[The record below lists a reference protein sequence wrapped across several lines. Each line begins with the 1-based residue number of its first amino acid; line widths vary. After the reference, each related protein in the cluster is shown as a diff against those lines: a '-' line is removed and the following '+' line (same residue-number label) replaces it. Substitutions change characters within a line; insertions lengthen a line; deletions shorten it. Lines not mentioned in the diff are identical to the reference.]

1 MKYFTLLFILFFSLQ
16 NFSQKTVELDL
27 STKEYKKIN
36 KKLDLKIVNRGY
48 DGSGKIWISD
58 DFSEAGGENSSCK
71 YYKFLWEEAFFEMN
85 LDLGEITSE
94 TSTERI
100 IDADWIIKFTGGYS
114 KSGYSGEILD
124 FRNNK
129 KVVTTFKA

>member
-1 MKYFTLLFILFFSLQ
+1 MKKLLLLLLFIPLVSFG
-16 NFSQKTVELDL
+16 QKTVELDL